1 MIRIHDFQQFAKH
14 TSIVAIIVCHSNLRL
29 QPEFC
34 FRRAR
39 NIVNVNRLTRQSF
52 IGVEEKTETA
62 ILKDCGHLW
71 PSFYLPTTRPLL
83 YNAWEMKKQTQPPAA
98 HAKPHSTRKS
108 APKGPITLCVD
119 IGGTGLKMMALDADG
134 KPVSERL
141 RELTPSPATPD
152 SVLAILETLKKQM
165 PAFDRVSVGF
175 PGVIKHGTTLAAFN
189 LDPAWADFPLE
200 KTLQKRWKKPLR
212 LANDASIQGYG
223 AIHGKGVELCLTL
236 GTGLG
241 SSLFT
246 NGHLCPGLELAHH
259 PWRKEQTYED
269 FLGKRGLDKY
279 GKKRW
284 NKLVAKAIAQTSQL
298 FNWDF
303 LHIGGGNARHLT
315 LDLAKNIRIVP
326 NEEGLLGGVA
336 LWRDL

>member
-1 MIRIHDFQQFAKH
+1 M
-14 TSIVAIIVCHSNLRL
+14 THSQR
-29 QPEFC
+29 PS
-34 FRRAR
+34 RATPS
-39 NIVNVNRLTRQSF
+39 LTR
-52 IGVEEKTETA
+52 I
-62 ILKDCGHLW
+62 
-71 PSFYLPTTRPLL
+71 LPTPRPLL
-83 YNAWEMKKQTQPPAA
+83 YNAGKMKKQTQPAAPAKKPSPAPGNSAARIRPTQKPAA
-98 HAKPHSTRKS
+98 
-108 APKGPITLCVD
+108 PITLCVD
-119 IGGTGLKMMALDADG
+119 IGGTGLKMMAVDAAG
-134 KPVSERL
+134 KPLTDRL
-141 RELTPSPATPD
+141 RELTPTPATPD
-152 SVLAILETLKKQM
+152 AMLAVLDSLKKQM

-200 KTLQKRWKKPLR
+200 KTLQNRWKKPTR

-259 PWRKEQTYED
+259 PWRKGRSYED
-269 FLGKRGLDKY
+269 FLGKRGLEKY
-279 GKKRW
+279 GKKQW

-303 LHIGGGNARHLT
+303 LHIGGGNAKFLT

-336 LWRDL
+336 LWRDQ

>member
-1 MIRIHDFQQFAKH
+1 MPFASPLDPIPKVPPRDAK
-14 TSIVAIIVCHSNLRL
+14 SPAKRL
-29 QPEFC
+29 QSC
-34 FRRAR
+34 
-39 NIVNVNRLTRQSF
+39 
-52 IGVEEKTETA
+52 
-62 ILKDCGHLW
+62 C
-71 PSFYLPTTRPLL
+71 PLL
-83 YNAWEMKKQTQPPAA
+83 YNAGEMTKPIQNT
-98 HAKPHSTRKS
+98 AKPSSKATAQEKS
-108 APKGPITLCVD
+108 SAKGPSVKAPNGPVTLCVD
-119 IGGTGLKMMALDADG
+119 IGGTGLKMMALDATG
-134 KPVSERL
+134 LPASERL
-141 RELTPSPATPD
+141 RELTPNPATPD

-200 KTLQKRWKKPLR
+200 KTLQKRWKKPVR

-259 PWRKEQTYED
+259 PWRKGLTYED

-279 GKKRW
+279 GKKQW

-303 LHIGGGNARHLT
+303 LHIGGGNAKHLT
-315 LDLAKNIRIVP
+315 IDLAKNIRIVP

-336 LWRDL
+336 LWHDL